1 MIYLSQ
7 ILINCYKKCC
17 GGRGEQG
24 TMGALYNESEGEKN
38 LSQSGQ

>member
-1 MIYLSQ
+1 MIYLIQ
-7 ILINCYKKCC
+7 ILINFYKNFF